1 MEEAKLVWLAKQDV
15 PNWCGL
21 DGCIVDPAAEGYGD
35 VVLGPGYGPYV
46 GAVLDEACANG
57 VQVLLNLTSTLTLA
71 PALTLALTLTLTLTT
86 DSNPN
91 PSRRLAMR

>member
-1 MEEAKLVWLAKQDV
+1 MVAGQMEEAKLVWLAKQDV

-57 VQVLLNLTSTLTLA
+57 VQVLLASTLTQHS
-71 PALTLALTLTLTLTT
+71 PY
-86 DSNPN
+86 P
-91 PSRRLAMR
+91 